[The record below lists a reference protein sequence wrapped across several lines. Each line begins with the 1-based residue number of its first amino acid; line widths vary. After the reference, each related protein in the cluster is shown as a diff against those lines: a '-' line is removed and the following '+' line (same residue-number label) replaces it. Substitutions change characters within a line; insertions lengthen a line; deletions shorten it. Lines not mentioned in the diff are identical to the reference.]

1 MKSRIYVDTSVIGG
15 CFDVEFSG
23 PSNKLFEEFK
33 AGKKIIVISDLTLR
47 ELDNAP
53 AQIKDKIKEID
64 QDFIETVGLNED
76 SVELAKAYLSDG
88 IIGQGSFA
96 DAQHIALGTLNK
108 VDILVSWNF
117 KHVVNYNRIRL
128 YNAVNLK
135 KGYGLIEIRTPME
148 VLDEG
153 F

>member
-1 MKSRIYVDTSVIGG
+1 VKYRIYVDTSVIGG
-15 CFDVEFSG
+15 CFDNEFSG
-23 PSNKLFEEFK
+23 PSIRLFEEFK
-33 AGKKIIVISDLTLR
+33 KGLKIIVLSDLTIR

-53 AQIKDKIKEID
+53 DYIRDIINEID
-64 QDFIETVGLNED
+64 PSFIETVTLDND
-76 SVELAKAYLSDG
+76 SLELSNAYLAEG
-88 IIGQGSFA
+88 ILGLGSMA
-96 DAQHIALGTLNK
+96 DAQHIALGTINK

-135 KGYGLIEIRTPME
+135 KGYGLLEIRTPLE

-153 F
+153 L